1 MPFQKNNS
9 LQSQLQKQW
18 RYFLLALGFFTRIPV
33 PSFADFQESELNQ
46 SVKYFPLIGCLV
58 GLIALATFYIAEH
71 IFPHA
76 VAVIISM
83 ATTIFATGAFHEDGL
98 ADSADGLGGG
108 WQREQVLTIMQDSRL
123 GTYGAGALFFALM
136 AKFQLLTAMHA
147 NAVMTILICAH
158 AFSRLSAVWLMVA
171 LPYVKSSGKSKPLA
185 TEISRTD
192 CGLAN
197 LFGLLPLLIL
207 LWVIQTTVQNWQI
220 TLAYVC
226 WLVGLIGAGWFWWL
240 SLLKRKLGG
249 YTGDTLGAMQQI
261 SEIMFYLATLAWAQL
276 LGYSY

>member
-1 MPFQKNNS
+1 M
-9 LQSQLQKQW
+9 
-18 RYFLLALGFFTRIPV
+18 
-33 PSFADFQESELNQ
+33 
-46 SVKYFPLIGCLV
+46 
-58 GLIALATFYIAEH
+58 
-71 IFPHA
+71 
-76 VAVIISM
+76 
-83 ATTIFATGAFHEDGL
+83 